1 MRNYE
6 PLKACAKNGV
16 IKTKDV
22 EKNGIAK
29 DYLQYAI
36 ADGILEKVVH
46 GVYVLMNELVD
57 TLFVFQI
64 KYPQAIF
71 SSYTSAFLLD
81 LTTRDVEKVYASVPQ
96 SYNNPKLKEDGVAVL
111 MRDNKDAYSFGVI
124 QIKNS
129 FGNSLLCHDPERTV
143 CDFFNPKYIGDKFV
157 QVEVLKNYLQS
168 KEKNLA
174 KLFDY
179 AKKLGVLEE
188 LRKRVEVL
196 L

>member
-6 PLKACAKNGV
+6 PLKACAKNGI

-22 EKNGIAK
+22 ELKGVAK
-29 DYLQYAI
+29 SYLRYAV
-36 ADGILEKVVH
+36 ADGVIEKIAH
-46 GVYVLMNELVD
+46 GVYVMKDEIVD
-57 TLFVFQI
+57 TLYVFQL

-71 SSYTSAFLLD
+71 SSFTSAFLLD
-81 LTTRDVEKVYASVPQ
+81 LTTRDVEKIYASVPQ
-96 SYNNPKLKEDGVAVL
+96 NYNNPKLKEDGVAVL
-111 MRDNKDAYSFGVI
+111 MRDNKDAYNFGVI
-124 QIKNS
+124 RTNNS
-129 FGNSLLCHDPERTV
+129 FDNSLLCHDAERTV

-168 KEKNLA
+168 KEKNLT

-179 AKKLGVLEE
+179 AKKLGVLDE